1 VTSVPAWRSAA
12 ALSNLEIAYGVP
24 LGYETE
30 RVPLGRL
37 APPVTPR
44 GALEAVLRQAL
55 LRPPCVISFSGG
67 RDSSALLAIATAV
80 ARREA
85 LPDPVPVTLRF
96 PGSVEADETDWQAL
110 VLDRLG
116 LPDWVRIDIQGD
128 DFDAV
133 GPIARRVLS
142 AHGLMW
148 PFNAHFHAPII
159 ETAAGG
165 SLVTG
170 FGGDE
175 VGLSSATSR
184 AEQVLAGRRRP
195 HRSDVLTVGLAL
207 SPQLV
212 RRAVHRRR
220 VEAESGGL
228 PWLTPAGTRAVRAAA
243 AAAAAA
249 VPLGW
254 NRALREAVWTS
265 RYFTVCQQNF
275 AAMGA
280 TADVEVF
287 HPFVSAPVLDA
298 LAAAGGFA
306 GLGSRTNVM
315 RTICGSDLPEAVVT
329 RRSKGTFSSPV
340 WTTTARTFAKQWSGG
355 GVDLSLVD
363 VDLLRAHWATDQINL
378 LSTTLLQA
386 AWLHDNATP
395 MAAGSDSPGSR
406 PDEQGHGIVH
416 V

>member
-1 VTSVPAWRSAA
+1 MTSNPGSHSAA
-12 ALSNLEIAYGVP
+12 ALTNVEIAYGVP

-30 RVPLGRL
+30 RVPLR
-37 APPVTPR
+37 PHPQPVTPR
-44 GALEAVLRQAL
+44 GALERVLRQAL
-55 LRPPCVISFSGG
+55 LRPPCAISFSGG

-85 LPDPVPVTLRF
+85 LADPVPVTLRF

-116 LPDWVRIDIQGD
+116 LPDWVRIDVRGD

-133 GPIARRVLS
+133 GPIARAVLA

-148 PFNAHFHAPII
+148 PFNTHFHAPII

-195 HRSDVLTVGLAL
+195 HPSDVLTVGLAL

-228 PWLTPAGTRAVRAAA
+228 PWLTPAGTRAVRSAAA
-243 AAAAAA
+243 AAAAG

-254 NRALREAVWTS
+254 NNALRKAVWRS

-280 TADVEVF
+280 RADVEVF

-315 RTICGSDLPEAVVT
+315 RTLCGTDLPEAVVT
-329 RRSKGTFSSPV
+329 RRSKGTFSAPV
-340 WTTTARTFAKQWSGG
+340 WTSTARTFATQWSGG
-355 GVDLSLVD
+355 GVDRSLVD
-363 VDLLRAHWATDQINL
+363 VDLLRAHWATDEINL

-395 MAAGSDSPGSR
+395 TAAESESPGSR

>member
-1 VTSVPAWRSAA
+1 VSAPQPAA
-12 ALSNLEIAYGVP
+12 ALSNVEIAYGVP

-30 RVPLGRL
+30 RRVLARL
-37 APPVTPR
+37 AEPATPR
-44 GALEAVLRQAL
+44 DALEAVLRQAL
-55 LRPPCVISFSGG
+55 TRPPCAISFSGG

-85 LPDPVPVTLRF
+85 LPDPIPVTLRF
-96 PGSVEADETDWQAL
+96 PGSAAADETDWQSL

-116 LPDWVRIDIQGD
+116 LPEWVRIDVLGD

-133 GPIARRVLS
+133 GPIARKVLS

-195 HRSDVLTVGLAL
+195 HPSDILTAGLAL
-207 SPQLV
+207 SPQVV
-212 RRAVHRRR
+212 RRAVYRRR
-220 VEAESGGL
+220 VETESGGL
-228 PWLTPAGTRAVRAAA
+228 PWLTRAGQHAVRTAAA
-243 AAAAAA
+243 ATAAA

-254 NRALREAVWTS
+254 NKALRRAVWRS
-265 RYFTVCQQNF
+265 RYFTVCQRNF

-306 GLGSRTNVM
+306 GLGSRANVM
-315 RTICGSDLPEAVVT
+315 RILCGTDLPDAVVT
-329 RRSKGTFSSPV
+329 RRSKGTFSAPV
-340 WTTTARTFAKQWSGG
+340 WTTTARAFATQWSGD
-355 GVDLSLVD
+355 GVDRNLVD
-363 VDLLRAHWATDQINL
+363 VDRLREHWAADEINL

-386 AWLHDNATP
+386 AWLHDYATQA
-395 MAAGSDSPGSR
+395 AAGSDGSSGR
-406 PDEQGHGIVH
+406 SDEQGHGSVH